1 MAPRRVFISY
11 SREDKA
17 VLQELLNQ
25 MKASRYDESPLEAW
39 HDLDRQDGIEAGEDW
54 MQRLKAELQSCEVF
68 CIFLTAN
75 WAKSNNCRDE
85 LTWAEE
91 MHKRVVQIQVRETA
105 IPRPKGSRV
114 PNGAAWIGADM
125 NEGSRGRRDELWR
138 DVVEEIQRIGGRP
151 EVMQDMAGNGGAPGT
166 TGGTVPIKDFG
177 ALCEVIE
184 ALHAY
189 KRFHD
194 AAHDLY
200 DKHYKSIQ
208 AEVSLGAIDTRTRA
222 ECRTAIELAKADIHT
237 TFKDKGALL
246 ADDSERIEV
255 LLRGLDEFR
264 TALGAAAKLEDPDA
278 LDQFMLKLLDFG
290 SLLSRSLSYFNRRM
304 IAASKSFDP
313 KRFMESLQ
321 GVLDAQQKLKDELLR
336 WVQLADPTLGLL
348 AEHTALQANQD
359 SLMNCEPD
367 ELGNARKRKEFLDG
381 WPKIAKQMDPL
392 LKLWTGGPA
401 DDRLDEDTR
410 EKRQML
416 PPRFTAVQESV
427 TASVEP
433 LDPEMLK
440 ALKRNYGDFW
450 DTFDKYFLGVDRAL
464 KAEYERVEVEMG
476 RMS

>member
-54 MQRLKAELQSCEVF
+54 MQRLKAEIEACEVF

-75 WAKSNNCRDE
+75 WAKSNNCMDE

-91 MHKRVVQIQVRETA
+91 MQKRIVQIQVRETA
-105 IPRPKGSRV
+105 IPRPKESRV

-125 NEGSRGRRDELWR
+125 TEGSRGRRDELWR
-138 DVVEEIQRIGGRP
+138 DVVEEIQRIGGQAR
-151 EVMQDMAGNGGAPGT
+151 VMKDLPGATGTPGA
-166 TGGTVPIKDFG
+166 TGVVQVKDFG

-189 KRFHD
+189 KQLHD
-194 AAHDLY
+194 LAHDLY
-200 DKHYKSIQ
+200 DQHYKAIQ
-208 AEVSLGAIDTRTRA
+208 AEVYGGSIDTRTRA
-222 ECRTAIELAKADIHT
+222 DCRTAIANATADIQQAL
-237 TFKDKGALL
+237 KDKGQLL
-246 ADDSERIEV
+246 AEDQQRIDV
-255 LLRGLDEFR
+255 LLRGFEDFR
-264 TALGAAAKLEDPDA
+264 TALGAAVKLEDPDV

-304 IAASKSFDP
+304 IAASKTFDP
-313 KRFMESLQ
+313 KRFMDSLQ
-321 GVLDAQQKLKDELLR
+321 GVLDAQQHLKEELTR
-336 WVQLADPTLGLL
+336 WAELTDPAYGLL

-359 SLMNCEPD
+359 ALMNCEPD
-367 ELGNARKRKEFLDG
+367 ELGNARKRKEFLDC

-392 LKLWTGGPA
+392 LKLWTGTPA

-410 EKRQML
+410 EKRQLL
-416 PPRFTAVQESV
+416 PPRFGAVQESV

-440 ALKRNYGDFW
+440 TLKRSYGDFW

-476 RMS
+476 RMT